1 MEINVVTA
9 EQSFSYLFIHSNSIS
24 SLYKNYVSRGRP
36 TLQMTTSNS
45 TTFHDGLSTRVTQA
59 MTAQLRPNGS
69 GYGNCK
75 YELWE

>member
-1 MEINVVTA
+1 MFQSTYFFVPGAYVFMEINVATS

-45 TTFHDGLSTRVTQA
+45 TTFHDGLSTCVT
-59 MTAQLRPNGS
+59 
-69 GYGNCK
+69 
-75 YELWE
+75 